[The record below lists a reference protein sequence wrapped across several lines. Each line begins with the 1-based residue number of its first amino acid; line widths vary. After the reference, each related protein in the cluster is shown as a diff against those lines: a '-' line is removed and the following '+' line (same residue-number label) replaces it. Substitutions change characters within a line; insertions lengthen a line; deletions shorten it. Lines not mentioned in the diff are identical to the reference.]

1 MSPGRWPKYA
11 VCTRQRLPCEDRST
25 ASGPAAGASAATC
38 RRHQSANPQRPG
50 SSRAW
55 AASTAQS
62 AHSSLGLGFCR
73 HSTAISWHNTSSS
86 ASLMLPSVQAAPS
99 SRLDAGTPDR
109 SSVPSRTSDP
119 ARHGC
124 SPPAN
129 QQVSRFAPYWNPTA
143 ALAAGDG
150 WRGRLRWQSPG
161 GVRASRP
168 WRFSRRARVRTA
180 RGRVAQRANELKGGH
195 HGTQQQRDA
204 AARGPGAFDR
214 RTCQAAV

>member
-11 VCTRQRLPCEDRST
+11 VCTRRRLPCEDRST

-62 AHSSLGLGFCR
+62 AHSSPGLGFCR
-73 HSTAISWHNTSSS
+73 HSTAISWHNTSGS

-129 QQVSRFAPYWNPTA
+129 QQVSRLRAVLEPHSRAGKPVMVGEGTA
-143 ALAAGDG
+143 VSGGSPLAAC
-150 WRGRLRWQSPG
+150 GRLGRGVCRG
-161 GVRASRP
+161 GLALER
-168 WRFSRRARVRTA
+168 
-180 RGRVAQRANELKGGH
+180 H
-195 HGTQQQRDA
+195 A
-204 AARGPGAFDR
+204 AG
-214 RTCQAAV
+214 